1 MRYVTAMLGIISI
14 ALVTVIHF
22 YPDEVRDFVDEH
34 FNKKEYVVATAN
46 DYYLDADFSYIK
58 NFTDDVSNKEE
69 LLDYIYYVINTG
81 ASYADGECTKDY
93 KNCITDL
100 NNIADDTE
108 TLSIINNFVHP
119 YNSFKTISFTY
130 TNKGDF
136 SLSIEHVYSKEEIA
150 ELNYIVDNKIKDLIT
165 PNMTTRD
172 KIKTIHDFIINNTEY
187 DKLKSN
193 NISDATYKSN
203 TAYGVLIQGYGIC
216 SGYADAMAIF
226 LNALDI
232 DNYKISNDSHIWN
245 LVYINGLWKH
255 LDATWD
261 DPISEYNAN
270 RDTYFLIS
278 SDELAKLNDDTHF
291 FDKNVYTE
299 AYKNF
304 D

>member
-1 MRYVTAMLGIISI
+1 MRYFTLLLGIISI
-14 ALVTVIHF
+14 LLVSIIHF
-22 YPDEVRDFVDEH
+22 YPDEVSNFIDKYI
-34 FNKKEYVVATAN
+34 NKKEYVVATAN
-46 DYYLDADFSYIK
+46 EYYLNTNYEYI
-58 NFTDDVSNKEE
+58 NNYTDDVSNKKE

-81 ASYADGECTKDY
+81 VEYADGECTKEY
-93 KNCITDL
+93 TNCVTDL
-100 NNIADDTE
+100 KNIADDKE

-130 TNKGDF
+130 TNKGNF
-136 SLSIEHVYSKEEIA
+136 SLSIEHVYTKEEIA
-150 ELNYIVDNKIKDLIT
+150 EINYIVENKIKDLIT
-165 PNMTTRD
+165 TSMTTQD
-172 KIKTIHDFIINNTEY
+172 KIKAIHDFIINNTEY
-187 DKLKSN
+187 DKLKST
-193 NISDATYKSN
+193 NINDETYKSN

-216 SGYADAMAIF
+216 SGYSDTMAIF

-232 DNYKISNDSHIWN
+232 KNYKISNNMHIWN

-278 SDELAKLNDDTHF
+278 SDELAKLNDNTHS
-291 FDKNVYTE
+291 FDKNIYIE

-304 D
+304 E